1 MTLFGDFIFFANGTV
16 FFSRT
21 RGSEGSWAYSGKAH
35 CAGDAACQVGPNEI
49 QKIWGTP
56 KVVQYG
62 GVYLPYIMREL
73 SHCLGYSPDR
83 GPPFPSPLIVT
94 YPTTHGGDSAS
105 RCHAPHDQVVVCL
118 FRFFLIVFF
127 WIAQSK
133 KMEKLEGFA
142 IRENSE
148 YKKKCWW
155 AQQQNWN
162 SAPLQE
168 LSEIHKFYRYH
179 LQLLMTRAPLC
190 LRRTHRSET

>member
-1 MTLFGDFIFFANGTV
+1 VYKGCLLTSACCLVITLFGVFIFFANGTV

-105 RCHAPHDQVVVCL
+105 RCHAPHDQVVAGVCL
-118 FRFFLIVFF
+118 FVCLFVRSGSFFLCF
-127 WIAQSK
+127 
-133 KMEKLEGFA
+133 LGF
-142 IRENSE
+142 ED
-148 YKKKCWW
+148 
-155 AQQQNWN
+155 
-162 SAPLQE
+162 P
-168 LSEIHKFYRYH
+168 
-179 LQLLMTRAPLC
+179 T
-190 LRRTHRSET
+190 